1 VRASRQSWALWIVV
15 TSATVPASAWL
26 WLIGG
31 MSTCGEEVYDTLP
44 GSVGDTLCSAL
55 VRPVVPWA
63 LIASIPT
70 LLAAV
75 GGFVSIRLRRR
86 DLFLFALAAPF
97 AIVVIATSS
106 LTAIF

>member
-31 MSTCGEEVYDTLP
+31 MSTCGEEVYDTPP

-55 VRPVVPWA
+55 VRPVAPWA

-70 LLAAV
+70 LLAAD
-75 GGFVSIRLRRR
+75 GVS
-86 DLFLFALAAPF
+86 
-97 AIVVIATSS
+97 
-106 LTAIF
+106 